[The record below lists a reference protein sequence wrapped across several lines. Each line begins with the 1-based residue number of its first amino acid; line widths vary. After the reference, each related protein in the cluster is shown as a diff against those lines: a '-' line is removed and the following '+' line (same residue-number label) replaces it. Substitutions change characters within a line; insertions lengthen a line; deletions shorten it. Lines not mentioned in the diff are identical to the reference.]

1 MLKWVQRRLLNVEHI
16 ALAHAQTFAL
26 RCSLPCEMRIVDFSR
41 RIGLENWK
49 LAADAERIESNMPN
63 NLMLRN
69 TSLLLLL
76 LLTLHVVDDV
86 VHGFDSAGLLNM
98 IGIVALGLLLYG
110 TLVLHERV
118 SGHIVMLFIALF
130 SALMPIVHLRSAR
143 INETVQASG
152 GFFFIWTLWALGGV
166 GIFGI
171 ILATQGLLNLR
182 RNRRRDSEDA

>member
-1 MLKWVQRRLLNVEHI
+1 MN
-16 ALAHAQTFAL
+16 
-26 RCSLPCEMRIVDFSR
+26 
-41 RIGLENWK
+41 
-49 LAADAERIESNMPN
+49 N

-98 IGIVALGLLLYG
+98 IGIVVLGLLLYG

-130 SALMPIVHLRSAR
+130 SALMPVIHLRSAR
-143 INETVQASG
+143 INETAQASG
-152 GFFFIWTLWALGGV
+152 GFFFIWTLWALGGI

-171 ILATQGLLNLR
+171 ILGIQGVLKLR
-182 RNRRRDSEDA
+182 RDKLRNSDEA

>member
-1 MLKWVQRRLLNVEHI
+1 MSGVTRAMN
-16 ALAHAQTFAL
+16 
-26 RCSLPCEMRIVDFSR
+26 
-41 RIGLENWK
+41 
-49 LAADAERIESNMPN
+49 N

-98 IGIVALGLLLYG
+98 IGIVVLGLLLYG

-130 SALMPIVHLRSAR
+130 SALMPVIHLRSAR
-143 INETVQASG
+143 INETAQASG
-152 GFFFIWTLWALGGV
+152 GFFFIWTLWALGGI

-171 ILATQGLLNLR
+171 ILGIQGVLKLR
-182 RNRRRDSEDA
+182 RDKRRNSDEA